1 LAQEVVR
8 LAQEV
13 VRLTPGHHK
22 LKSFSSLIDGGSGLN
37 STDLFGATDCINGT
51 ILPKELFG
59 TYQTNYTVLIDVHRK
74 YGPQN
79 KLDQVTMLRF

>member
-1 LAQEVVR
+1 MCHLATLFR
-8 LAQEV
+8 T
-13 VRLTPGHHK
+13 RIRPSNP
-22 LKSFSSLIDGGSGLN
+22 KSFCSLIDGGSGLN
-37 STDLFGATDCINGT
+37 STDLFGATDCINGS